1 MGFRFMAFEACG
13 GTAAARPLGGSPLEI
28 CPTGGT
34 QPGSSRKP
42 RYSGRPLTGR
52 FGPPQYPAVAVK
64 VTRPSSPSGLLT
76 ETERAALRR
85 PVFPLRAAI
94 VYSKPTWQ
102 PHSRYYG
109 SLLLVSSGAY
119 NHSTAGLQRTFQ
131 MSQATGVETARQA
144 QELHIFHDV
153 AKALTSSLD
162 LDSIL
167 QTIMEKMAE
176 YFRPDTWSLLMV
188 DEQKMELYF
197 AIAVGKAS
205 EALKSV
211 RLKVG
216 EGIAG
221 HVAKYGEKLIVPDVR
236 SDKRFAKRID
246 HVTQWETQSIICIPL
261 RSKLRVLGVIQLV
274 NVDMKNFTEQES
286 FFLQSLCDYAAIAI
300 ENARAVE
307 KIQELTIT
315 DDCTGLY
322 NARHLYKTLETEVYR
337 SARFGYEF
345 SVLFIDLDHFKQ
357 VNDTHGHL
365 IGSKLLAEIGYLIKA
380 QLRLIDFA
388 FRYGGD
394 EFVVLLPQT
403 GKDSALVVA
412 RRLRDSLRSSCFCK
426 EEGLNL
432 NVRASIG
439 LATYPHDAKTPHDV
453 IRRAD
458 EMMYMVKNS
467 TRDNIGIA
475 QRGVEK

>member
-1 MGFRFMAFEACG
+1 
-13 GTAAARPLGGSPLEI
+13 
-28 CPTGGT
+28 
-34 QPGSSRKP
+34 
-42 RYSGRPLTGR
+42 
-52 FGPPQYPAVAVK
+52 
-64 VTRPSSPSGLLT
+64 
-76 ETERAALRR
+76 
-85 PVFPLRAAI
+85 
-94 VYSKPTWQ
+94 
-102 PHSRYYG
+102 
-109 SLLLVSSGAY
+109 
-119 NHSTAGLQRTFQ
+119 
-131 MSQATGVETARQA
+131 MSQAAGVEAARQA

-153 AKALTSSLD
+153 AKALTSSLV

-205 EALKSV
+205 EALKNV

-221 HVAKYGEKLIVPDVR
+221 HVAKYGEKLVVPDVR
-236 SDKRFAKRID
+236 ADQRFAKRID
-246 HVTQWETQSIICIPL
+246 QMTRWETQSIICMPV

-274 NVDMKNFTEQES
+274 NVDLAHFSHEEE
-286 FFLQSLCDYAAIAI
+286 FFLQALCDYAAIAI
-300 ENARAVE
+300 ENARSVE

-322 NARHLYKTLETEVYR
+322 NARHLYKTLEQEVYR
-337 SARFGYEF
+337 SSRFGYEF

-357 VNDTHGHL
+357 VNDTYGHL
-365 IGSKLLAEIGYLIKA
+365 VGSKLLAEIGYLIKA
-380 QLRLIDFA
+380 QLRLLDFA

-403 GKDSALVVA
+403 SKDSALVVA
-412 RRLRDSLRSSCFCK
+412 RRLRDSLRSSAFCK
-426 EEGLNL
+426 EEGLN
-432 NVRASIG
+432 VRASMG
-439 LATYPHDAKTPHDV
+439 LATYPHDAKSPHDI
-453 IRRAD
+453 IRQAD

-475 QRGVEK
+475 QRGVVK

>member
-1 MGFRFMAFEACG
+1 
-13 GTAAARPLGGSPLEI
+13 
-28 CPTGGT
+28 
-34 QPGSSRKP
+34 
-42 RYSGRPLTGR
+42 
-52 FGPPQYPAVAVK
+52 
-64 VTRPSSPSGLLT
+64 
-76 ETERAALRR
+76 
-85 PVFPLRAAI
+85 
-94 VYSKPTWQ
+94 
-102 PHSRYYG
+102 
-109 SLLLVSSGAY
+109 
-119 NHSTAGLQRTFQ
+119 
-131 MSQATGVETARQA
+131 
-144 QELHIFHDV
+144 V

-188 DEQKMELYF
+188 DETRDELYF
-197 AIAVGKAS
+197 AIAVGSAAES
-205 EALKSV
+205 LKNV

-221 HVAKYGEKLIVPDVR
+221 WVAKHGERLIVPDVYN
-236 SDKRFAKRID
+236 DVRFAKRID
-246 HVTQWETQSIICIPL
+246 EMTKWETRSIICVPL
-261 RSKLRVLGVIQLV
+261 RSKHRVLGVIQLV
-274 NVDMKNFTEQES
+274 NVNMEGFNEQE
-286 FFLQSLCDYAAIAI
+286 FFLQSLCDFAAIAI
-300 ENARAVE
+300 ENARSVE

-337 SARFGYEF
+337 SARFNYEF
-345 SVLFIDLDHFKQ
+345 TVLFIDLDHFKS

-380 QLRLIDFA
+380 QLRLIDYA

-403 GKDSALVVA
+403 GKESALVVA
-412 RRLRDSLRSSCFCK
+412 RRLLENLRASCFCK
-426 EEGLNL
+426 DENLNL
-432 NVRASIG
+432 NIRASIG

-453 IRRAD
+453 IRQAD
-458 EMMYMVKNS
+458 EMMYLVKNS

-475 QRGVEK
+475 QRGVMK

>member
-1 MGFRFMAFEACG
+1 MPEA
-13 GTAAARPLGGSPLEI
+13 
-28 CPTGGT
+28 GT
-34 QPGSSRKP
+34 Q
-42 RYSGRPLTGR
+42 LT
-52 FGPPQYPAVAVK
+52 
-64 VTRPSSPSGLLT
+64 
-76 ETERAALRR
+76 
-85 PVFPLRAAI
+85 
-94 VYSKPTWQ
+94 
-102 PHSRYYG
+102 
-109 SLLLVSSGAY
+109 
-119 NHSTAGLQRTFQ
+119 
-131 MSQATGVETARQA
+131 RQS
-144 QELHIFHDV
+144 QELMIFHDV

-188 DEQKMELYF
+188 DEGHDELYF
-197 AIAVGKAS
+197 AIAVGDKA
-205 EALKSV
+205 EALKNV

-221 HVAKYGEKLIVPDVR
+221 WVAKHGEARVVPDVR
-236 SDKRFAKRID
+236 TDPFFASRVDDATK
-246 HVTQWETQSIICIPL
+246 WETRSVICIPL

-274 NVDMKNFTEQES
+274 NVDMERFKEAEL

-300 ENARAVE
+300 ENARWVE

-337 SARFGYEF
+337 SSRFGYEF
-345 SVLFIDLDHFKQ
+345 SVLFIDLDHFKT

-365 IGSKLLAEIGYLIKA
+365 IGSKLLAEIGYLVKA

-403 GKDSALVVA
+403 GKDQALVVA
-412 RRLRDSLRSSCFCK
+412 RRLRDGLRASCFCK

-439 LATYPHDAKTPHDV
+439 VATYPHDARTAHDV
-453 IRRAD
+453 IRQAD
-458 EMMYMVKNS
+458 GMMYMVKNS
-467 TRDNIGIA
+467 TRDNIGVA
-475 QRGVEK
+475 QRGMLKEE

>member
-1 MGFRFMAFEACG
+1 MPEA
-13 GTAAARPLGGSPLEI
+13 
-28 CPTGGT
+28 GT
-34 QPGSSRKP
+34 Q
-42 RYSGRPLTGR
+42 LTR
-52 FGPPQYPAVAVK
+52 
-64 VTRPSSPSGLLT
+64 
-76 ETERAALRR
+76 
-85 PVFPLRAAI
+85 
-94 VYSKPTWQ
+94 
-102 PHSRYYG
+102 HS
-109 SLLLVSSGAY
+109 
-119 NHSTAGLQRTFQ
+119 
-131 MSQATGVETARQA
+131 
-144 QELHIFHDV
+144 QELTIFHDV

-176 YFRPDTWSLLMV
+176 YFRPDAWSLLMV
-188 DEQKMELYF
+188 DEQRDERYF
-197 AIAVGKAS
+197 AIAVGDKA
-205 EALKSV
+205 EVLKNA

-221 HVAKYGEKLIVPDVR
+221 WVAKHGEQAIVPDVE
-236 SDKRFAKRID
+236 SDPRFAKRID
-246 HVTQWETQSIICIPL
+246 ETTQWETRSIICFPL

-274 NVDMKNFTEQES
+274 NVDLSQFNEQEV
-286 FFLQSLCDYAAIAI
+286 FFLQALCDYAAISI
-300 ENARAVE
+300 ENARWVE

-322 NARHLYKTLETEVYR
+322 NARHLYKTLEAEVYR
-337 SARFGYEF
+337 SSRFGYEF
-345 SVLFIDLDHFKQ
+345 SVLFIDLDHFES

-365 IGSKLLAEIGYLIKA
+365 VGSKLLAEIGYLIKA

-412 RRLRDSLRSSCFCK
+412 KRLRDALRASSFCRD
-426 EEGLNL
+426 ETLNL

-439 LATYPHDAKTPHDV
+439 LATFPHDARAAHDI
-453 IRRAD
+453 IRQAD
-458 EMMYMVKNS
+458 EMMYLVKNT

-475 QRGVEK
+475 QRGVMK

>member
-1 MGFRFMAFEACG
+1 M
-13 GTAAARPLGGSPLEI
+13 T
-28 CPTGGT
+28 
-34 QPGSSRKP
+34 K
-42 RYSGRPLTGR
+42 
-52 FGPPQYPAVAVK
+52 
-64 VTRPSSPSGLLT
+64 
-76 ETERAALRR
+76 
-85 PVFPLRAAI
+85 
-94 VYSKPTWQ
+94 
-102 PHSRYYG
+102 
-109 SLLLVSSGAY
+109 
-119 NHSTAGLQRTFQ
+119 
-131 MSQATGVETARQA
+131 ATGAERRRQD
-144 QELHIFHDV
+144 QEVTIFHDV

-176 YFRPDTWSLLMV
+176 FFRPDTWSLLMV
-188 DEQKMELYF
+188 DDQRDELYF
-197 AIAVGKAS
+197 AIAVGSAA
-205 EALKSV
+205 EALKNV

-221 HVAKYGEKLIVPDVR
+221 WVAKNGERLVVPDVMN
-236 SDKRFAKRID
+236 DPRFAKRID
-246 HVTQWETQSIICIPL
+246 EMTKWETRSIICVPL
-261 RSKLRVLGVIQLV
+261 RSKHRVLGVIQLV
-274 NVDMKNFTEQES
+274 NVDMQNFSDREE

-300 ENARAVE
+300 ENARSVE

-345 SVLFIDLDHFKQ
+345 TVLFIDLDHFKQ

-380 QLRLIDFA
+380 QLRLIDYA

-394 EFVVLLPQT
+394 EFVILLPQT
-403 GKDSALVVA
+403 AKDAALVVA
-412 RRLRDSLRSSCFCK
+412 RRLRDTLRTTLFCQ

-439 LATYPHDAKTPHDV
+439 VATYPHDAKTPHDV
-453 IRRAD
+453 IRQAD
-458 EMMYMVKNS
+458 EMMYLVKNT

-475 QRGVEK
+475 QRGVMK

>member
-1 MGFRFMAFEACG
+1 MPEA
-13 GTAAARPLGGSPLEI
+13 
-28 CPTGGT
+28 GT
-34 QPGSSRKP
+34 Q
-42 RYSGRPLTGR
+42 LTRHG
-52 FGPPQYPAVAVK
+52 
-64 VTRPSSPSGLLT
+64 
-76 ETERAALRR
+76 
-85 PVFPLRAAI
+85 
-94 VYSKPTWQ
+94 
-102 PHSRYYG
+102 
-109 SLLLVSSGAY
+109 
-119 NHSTAGLQRTFQ
+119 
-131 MSQATGVETARQA
+131 
-144 QELHIFHDV
+144 QELTIFHDV

-188 DEQKMELYF
+188 DEGHDELYF
-197 AIAVGKAS
+197 AIAVGDKA
-205 EALKSV
+205 EALKNV
-211 RLKVG
+211 RLKMG

-221 HVAKYGEKLIVPDVR
+221 WVAKNGEARIVPDVR
-236 SDKRFAKRID
+236 NDPIFASRVD
-246 HVTQWETQSIICIPL
+246 QTTQWETRSVICVPL

-274 NVDMKNFTEQES
+274 NVDMSQFTQTEL

-300 ENARAVE
+300 ENARWVE

-322 NARHLYKTLETEVYR
+322 NARHLYKTLDTEVYR
-337 SARFGYEF
+337 SSRFGYEF
-345 SVLFIDLDHFKQ
+345 SVLFIDLDHFKA

-403 GKDSALVVA
+403 GKDQALVVA
-412 RRLRDSLRSSCFCK
+412 KRLRDALRDSAFCR

-432 NVRASIG
+432 NIRASIG
-439 LATYPHDAKTPHDV
+439 LANYPHDARTAHDV
-453 IRRAD
+453 IRQAD
-458 EMMYMVKNS
+458 GMMYMVKNT

-475 QRGVEK
+475 QRGVLK

>member
-1 MGFRFMAFEACG
+1 
-13 GTAAARPLGGSPLEI
+13 
-28 CPTGGT
+28 
-34 QPGSSRKP
+34 
-42 RYSGRPLTGR
+42 
-52 FGPPQYPAVAVK
+52 
-64 VTRPSSPSGLLT
+64 
-76 ETERAALRR
+76 
-85 PVFPLRAAI
+85 
-94 VYSKPTWQ
+94 
-102 PHSRYYG
+102 
-109 SLLLVSSGAY
+109 
-119 NHSTAGLQRTFQ
+119 
-131 MSQATGVETARQA
+131 MSHATGAETARQT

-167 QTIMEKMAE
+167 QTILEKMAE
-176 YFRPDTWSLLMV
+176 YFQPDTWSLLMV

-197 AIAVGKAS
+197 AIAVGQAS

-221 HVAKYGEKLIVPDVR
+221 HVAKFGEKLVVPDVTA
-236 SDKRFAKRID
+236 DKRFAKRVD
-246 HVTQWETQSIICIPL
+246 NLTQLQTQSIICMPL
-261 RSKLRVLGVIQLV
+261 KSRLRVLGVIQLV
-274 NVDMKNFTEQES
+274 NVDLAHFSREEE
-286 FFLQSLCDYAAIAI
+286 FFLQALCDYAAIAI

-322 NARHLYKTLETEVYR
+322 NARHLYKTLEQEVYR
-337 SARFGYEF
+337 STRFQYEF

-365 IGSKLLAEIGYLIKA
+365 VGSKLLAEIGYMIKA
-380 QLRLIDFA
+380 QLRLIDSA

-394 EFVVLLPQT
+394 EFVVVLPQT
-403 GKDSALVVA
+403 GKDAALVVA
-412 RRLRDSLRSSCFCK
+412 RRIRDCLRASVFCK

-432 NVRASIG
+432 NVRASMG
-439 LATYPHDAKTPHDV
+439 LATFPHDAKSSHDI
-453 IRRAD
+453 IRQAD
-458 EMMYMVKNS
+458 EMMYMVKNTS
-467 TRDNIGIA
+467 RDSIAVA

>member
-1 MGFRFMAFEACG
+1 MSN
-13 GTAAARPLGGSPLEI
+13 AA
-28 CPTGGT
+28 
-34 QPGSSRKP
+34 
-42 RYSGRPLTGR
+42 
-52 FGPPQYPAVAVK
+52 
-64 VTRPSSPSGLLT
+64 
-76 ETERAALRR
+76 
-85 PVFPLRAAI
+85 
-94 VYSKPTWQ
+94 
-102 PHSRYYG
+102 
-109 SLLLVSSGAY
+109 GA
-119 NHSTAGLQRTFQ
+119 
-131 MSQATGVETARQA
+131 ETARQS
-144 QELHIFHDV
+144 QELRIFHDV

-188 DEQKMELYF
+188 DEPKSELYF
-197 AIAVGKAS
+197 AIAVGTAS
-205 EALKSV
+205 EALKNV

-236 SDKRFAKRID
+236 ADKRFTKRID
-246 HVTQWETQSIICIPL
+246 KVTQMETQSIICVPL
-261 RSKLRVLGVIQLV
+261 KSKLRVLGVIQLV
-274 NVDMKNFTEQES
+274 NVNMNHFTEAES

-300 ENARAVE
+300 ENARSVE
-307 KIQELTIT
+307 RIQELTIT

-322 NARHLYKTLETEVYR
+322 NARHLYKTLESEVYR
-337 SARFGYEF
+337 SSRFGYEF

-403 GKDSALVVA
+403 SKDAALVVA
-412 RRLRDSLRSSCFCK
+412 RRLRDSLRSSAFCK
-426 EEGLNL
+426 DEALNL
-432 NVRASIG
+432 NVRASMG

-453 IRRAD
+453 IRQAD

-475 QRGVEK
+475 QRGIEK

>member
-1 MGFRFMAFEACG
+1 MPE
-13 GTAAARPLGGSPLEI
+13 
-28 CPTGGT
+28 
-34 QPGSSRKP
+34 
-42 RYSGRPLTGR
+42 
-52 FGPPQYPAVAVK
+52 
-64 VTRPSSPSGLLT
+64 
-76 ETERAALRR
+76 
-85 PVFPLRAAI
+85 
-94 VYSKPTWQ
+94 
-102 PHSRYYG
+102 
-109 SLLLVSSGAY
+109 
-119 NHSTAGLQRTFQ
+119 
-131 MSQATGVETARQA
+131 ATGTDRKRQS
-144 QELHIFHDV
+144 QELNIFHDV

-162 LDSIL
+162 VDSIL

-188 DEQKMELYF
+188 DEEHNELYF
-197 AIAVGKAS
+197 AIAVGDAA
-205 EALKSV
+205 EALKDV

-221 HVAKYGEKLIVPDVR
+221 WVAKNGEQLIVPDVYT
-236 SDKRFAKRID
+236 DPRFAKRID
-246 HVTQWETQSIICIPL
+246 EVTQWETRSIICMPL
-261 RSKLRVLGVIQLV
+261 NSKHRVLGVIQLV
-274 NVDMKNFTEQES
+274 NVDMKGFSDQEI
-286 FFLQSLCDYAAIAI
+286 FFLHSLCDYAAIAI
-300 ENARAVE
+300 ENSRAVE

-337 SARFGYEF
+337 SSRFGYEF

-380 QLRLIDFA
+380 QLRLIDYA

-403 GKDSALVVA
+403 GKDQALYVA
-412 RRLRDSLRSSCFCK
+412 KRLRDALRVTNFCK

-439 LATYPHDAKTPHDV
+439 LATYPHDAKSPHDV
-453 IRRAD
+453 IRQAD
-458 EMMYMVKNS
+458 EMMYLVKNTS
-467 TRDNIGIA
+467 RDNIGIA
-475 QRGVEK
+475 QRGVMK

>member
-1 MGFRFMAFEACG
+1 
-13 GTAAARPLGGSPLEI
+13 
-28 CPTGGT
+28 
-34 QPGSSRKP
+34 
-42 RYSGRPLTGR
+42 
-52 FGPPQYPAVAVK
+52 
-64 VTRPSSPSGLLT
+64 
-76 ETERAALRR
+76 
-85 PVFPLRAAI
+85 
-94 VYSKPTWQ
+94 
-102 PHSRYYG
+102 
-109 SLLLVSSGAY
+109 
-119 NHSTAGLQRTFQ
+119 
-131 MSQATGVETARQA
+131 MSHATGAETARQA

-176 YFRPDTWSLLMV
+176 YFQPETWSLLMV
-188 DEQKMELYF
+188 DEQKNELYF
-197 AIAVGKAS
+197 AIAVGSAA
-205 EALKSV
+205 EALKNV

-221 HVAKYGEKLIVPDVR
+221 HVAKYGEKLVVPDVR
-236 SDKRFAKRID
+236 ADKRFAKRID
-246 HVTQWETQSIICIPL
+246 QVTQWETQSIICIPL
-261 RSKLRVLGVIQLV
+261 RAKLRVLGVIQLV
-274 NVDMKNFTEQES
+274 NVDMEHFGHEEQ
-286 FFLQSLCDYAAIAI
+286 FFLQALCDYAAIAI
-300 ENARAVE
+300 ENARSVE

-345 SVLFIDLDHFKQ
+345 SVVFIDLDHFKQ

-403 GKDSALVVA
+403 SKDSALVVA
-412 RRLRDSLRSSCFCK
+412 RRLRDSLRSALFCK

-439 LATYPHDAKTPHDV
+439 LATYPHDAKTPHDI
-453 IRRAD
+453 IRQAD
-458 EMMYMVKNS
+458 EMMYMVKNR
-467 TRDNIGIA
+467 TRDGIAIA
-475 QRGVEK
+475 QRGVEE